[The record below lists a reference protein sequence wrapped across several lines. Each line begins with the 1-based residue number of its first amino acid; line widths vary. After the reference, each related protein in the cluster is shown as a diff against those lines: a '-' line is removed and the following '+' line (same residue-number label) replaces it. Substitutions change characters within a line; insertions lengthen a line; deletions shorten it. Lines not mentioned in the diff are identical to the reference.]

1 MPGLRILRST
11 CEERLNGIP
20 VPQPFRMDEFA
31 AALAASRRRRLVVR
45 ELPAAARGVMTGAW
59 VATRQADIVFVEPTA
74 SRWHQDLIFLHEAGH
89 MLCDHQADA
98 TWDLDHLASML
109 PDITPGTIQRML
121 GRHGYSSDEERGAE
135 VMASLILARADT
147 GPSPAITGTSPTLL
161 PRLTEALQHPVRN
174 V

>member
-1 MPGLRILRST
+1 MPGLRILRSP

-109 PDITPGTIQRML
+109 PDITPGTPRGSGHRGGRSRPWPSRSPWTCQPSRPASTAWL
-121 GRHGYSSDEERGAE
+121 GSPSSPCC
-135 VMASLILARADT
+135 S
-147 GPSPAITGTSPTLL
+147 STL
-161 PRLTEALQHPVRN
+161 P
-174 V
+174 